1 MTKKKDLVTMPK
13 IFSNSERDN
22 IEKRLLSS
30 AGKCLKLYGVRRT
43 TVDEIVKTAHIAK
56 GTFYLFYDSKEDLFL
71 AVLSSFISSLENKY
85 LDMLQNLDENHIV
98 TSLTKVFYNT
108 ALLFYEEGIYR
119 FLDSE
124 NIALITRK
132 VDEKK
137 IDELIKS
144 IDKSY
149 ETIFSYFSIDSK
161 DDIKRFKSAY
171 KAVLSL
177 FLSDEEEE
185 EKKSVVKTLLEGL
198 VLLLVQ

>member
-1 MTKKKDLVTMPK
+1 MTKKRNLVIMPK
-13 IFSNSERDN
+13 IFSNNERNN
-22 IEKRLLSS
+22 IEKRLLEAASM
-30 AGKCLKLYGVRRT
+30 CLSLYGVRRT

-56 GTFYLFYDSKEDLFL
+56 GSFYLFYDSKEDLFL
-71 AVLSSFISSLENKY
+71 SLLENFLSSLEEKY

-98 TSLTKVFYNT
+98 TSLTSVFYNI

-119 FLDSE
+119 FLDKD

-137 IDELIKS
+137 LKSLIDE

-149 ETIFSYFSIDSK
+149 EAIFSYFSIESK
-161 DDIKRFKSAY
+161 DDIKRFKDAY

-177 FLSDEEEE
+177 FLSEDEEE
-185 EKKSVVKTLLEGL
+185 EKKEVVKTLLEGL

>member
-1 MTKKKDLVTMPK
+1 MTKKKDSVTMPK
-13 IFSNSERDN
+13 IFSNNERDN
-22 IEKRLLSS
+22 IEKRLLSA

-43 TVDEIVKTAHIAK
+43 TVDEIVRIAHIAK
-56 GTFYLFYDSKEDLFL
+56 GSFYLFYDSKEELFL
-71 AVLSSFISSLENKY
+71 AVLSSFISSLENRY

-185 EKKSVVKTLLEGL
+185 EKKEVVKTLLEGL